1 MDDPASRDALPA
13 PGTPR
18 RADRASWLSR
28 LRRVAADERAM
39 PARVRAE
46 LRARETSA
54 ERLIG
59 WIQLALVVFFAVL
72 YSLAP
77 RAEGAAGFNFVPLA
91 LAAYFLFTVLRV
103 ALSYRTVLPGW
114 YLVLSIVVDVALLCG
129 LIFSFHIQYAQPA
142 TFYLKAPTVMYFFLF
157 IALRA
162 LRFDPRFV
170 LVTGLVAIAGWAAL
184 VGYAILPA
192 LSEMRVTRNYVEY
205 LTSNAILLGAELDKS
220 IVLLGVTLLLTL
232 ALYRGR
238 QVLVAA
244 VREEAAASDLKRFF
258 APEVASSIT
267 GADEAL
273 VAGRGE
279 VREVAVLM
287 VDIRG
292 FTRIAASLPPE
303 TVMAVLARYQGAVT
317 RLVEDG
323 GGRVDKYLGDGVLA
337 TFGAVT
343 PSASASASALAVGE
357 GLPALFRALA
367 PELQALGWP
376 EPLRA
381 GAAIAAGPVTV
392 GVVGGDERLE
402 FTVIGDAVNRAAKL
416 EDANKSVGSVVLT
429 DAETFALARSQ
440 GYAGTPRETRGQ
452 VAVAGLDGLRDLV
465 VLA

>member
-244 VREEAAASDLKRFF
+244 VREPRAAA
-258 APEVASSIT
+258 AC
-267 GADEAL
+267 
-273 VAGRGE
+273 
-279 VREVAVLM
+279 
-287 VDIRG
+287 
-292 FTRIAASLPPE
+292 
-303 TVMAVLARYQGAVT
+303 
-317 RLVEDG
+317 
-323 GGRVDKYLGDGVLA
+323 
-337 TFGAVT
+337 
-343 PSASASASALAVGE
+343 
-357 GLPALFRALA
+357 
-367 PELQALGWP
+367 
-376 EPLRA
+376 
-381 GAAIAAGPVTV
+381 
-392 GVVGGDERLE
+392 
-402 FTVIGDAVNRAAKL
+402 
-416 EDANKSVGSVVLT
+416 
-429 DAETFALARSQ
+429 
-440 GYAGTPRETRGQ
+440 
-452 VAVAGLDGLRDLV
+452 
-465 VLA
+465 